1 MSGVAWHVIA
11 YGIRGMSVTAI
22 SAMRAVSKWVTVG
35 TTVSAISAI
44 STISVRVMVAGMS
57 VTRIAMMSISVA
69 TSAIRT
75 VSAISVRVRWNRN
88 DSVVRM
94 RIHTAVVVRR
104 VRNSVVLR
112 VCSVLDWV
120 VLRAALPV
128 AVHLLVMPEFTLV
141 DLHSILGFRR
151 FYILVMRPN
160 VVVLFS

>member
-1 MSGVAWHVIA
+1 MRAGVARHVSA
-11 YGIRGMSVTAI
+11 YGIRGICVTAI
-22 SAMRAVSKWVTVG
+22 SAMRAVSKWVSVG
-35 TTVSAISAI
+35 TISA
-44 STISVRVMVAGMS
+44 ISVRVMVAGMC
-57 VTRIAMMSISVA
+57 VTRIGMMSISVA
-69 TSAIRT
+69 MSAIRT
-75 VSAISVRVRWNRN
+75 ISAISVRVSWNRN

-112 VCSVLDWV
+112 VCPVLDWV

-151 FYILVMRPN
+151 FYILVMRLN
-160 VVVLFS
+160 VVVLLS